1 MSAQI
6 CLKCLADGVFMPL
19 NNCRTHNLEAAP
31 HKEDSIT
38 LRRAR
43 NARAYYRNRASRM
56 KRMREYYEAHKE
68 QQQARFKRWY
78 AANREELLERRRAQR
93 RQAQ

>member
-1 MSAQI
+1 M
-6 CLKCLADGVFMPL
+6 KCLADGMFMPL
-19 NNCRTHNLEAAP
+19 NNCRAHSLTTAP
-31 HKEDSIT
+31 QREDPIS

-68 QQQARFKRWY
+68 EQQARFKIWY
-78 AANREELLERRRAQR
+78 TANSEALLERRREQR
-93 RQAQ
+93 RQAR

>member
-1 MSAQI
+1 MTAPL

-19 NNCRTHNLEAAP
+19 HNCRGHNLNAAP
-31 HKEDSIT
+31 HEEDPIT

-56 KRMREYYEAHKE
+56 ERMRKYYEAHKK
-68 QQQARFKRWY
+68 QQQARFKTWY
-78 AANREELLERRRAQR
+78 AANSEALLERRRAQR
-93 RQAQ
+93 RQAE

>member
-1 MSAQI
+1 MTSPL

-19 NNCRTHNLEAAP
+19 NNCRGHNAETAP
-31 HKEDSIT
+31 QGKDSIS

-56 KRMREYYEAHKE
+56 QRMREYYEAHKE
-68 QQQARFKRWY
+68 QQQARFKKWY
-78 AANREELLERRRAQR
+78 AANSEALLERRRAQR